1 MTVDQDIYRRMSDAD
16 KAGFQARSPEGHAA
30 KGMRIQGQEEVWIRI
45 QADTFKN
52 WVNVTLREDAVNAS
66 LNDNHY
72 SGGTGNIMRG
82 DEQPVSNSMYLMSI
96 QKLLYFSPERM
107 GDKQFQNIYR
117 YLERKIARS

>member
-1 MTVDQDIYRRMSDAD
+1 MTVDQDVYRRMSDAD

-66 LNDNHY
+66 LTDNY
-72 SGGTGNIMRG
+72 PSAKRGDVRG
-82 DEQPVSNSMYLMSI
+82 DEQPVGRPKLEYFKINFNDGVNSLKYTNY
-96 QKLLYFSPERM
+96 K
-107 GDKQFQNIYR
+107 
-117 YLERKIARS
+117 

>member
-82 DEQPVSNSMYLMSI
+82 DEQPVSNSLYLMSI
-96 QKLLYFSPERM
+96 KKGIYFSPVRM
-107 GDKQFQNIYR
+107 GDTQFQNICR

>member
-82 DEQPVSNSMYLMSI
+82 DEQPVSNSLYLMSI
-96 QKLLYFSPERM
+96 EILYFLPERI
-107 GDKQFQNIYR
+107 GDKKYQIIYR

>member
-52 WVNVTLREDAVNAS
+52 WVNVTLREEAVNAS
-66 LNDNHY
+66 LNAPLH
-72 SGGTGNIMRG
+72 GGSSGNIMRG
-82 DEQPVSNSMYLMSI
+82 DEQAV
-96 QKLLYFSPERM
+96 
-107 GDKQFQNIYR
+107 R
-117 YLERKIARS
+117 YLCNSFDKSKIPHLVVSMKKEF

>member
-66 LNDNHY
+66 LNDDHY
-72 SGGTGNIMRG
+72 NTGRGGNTGSIMRG
-82 DEQPVSNSMYLMSI
+82 DEQPVSYIMCTYL
-96 QKLLYFSPERM
+96 
-107 GDKQFQNIYR
+107 DIY
-117 YLERKIARS
+117 IAYY

>member
-82 DEQPVSNSMYLMSI
+82 DEQPVSNSLYLMSI
-96 QKLLYFSPERM
+96 EKRYYIFC
-107 GDKQFQNIYR
+107 QNELEINNFKIY
-117 YLERKIARS
+117 IVI

>member
-30 KGMRIQGQEEVWIRI
+30 KGMRIQGQEDVWIRI

-72 SGGTGNIMRG
+72 NAGRGGSSGNIMRG
-82 DEQPVSNSMYLMSI
+82 DDQPVSCILLLM
-96 QKLLYFSPERM
+96 QLYTVY
-107 GDKQFQNIYR
+107 KAQFF
-117 YLERKIARS
+117 K

>member
-1 MTVDQDIYRRMSDAD
+1 MTVDQDVYRRMSDAD

-66 LNDNHY
+66 LTDNF
-72 SGGTGNIMRG
+72 SARRGDVRG
-82 DEQPVSNSMYLMSI
+82 DEQPVGRSKLEYFEIAFSEGVNS
-96 QKLLYFSPERM
+96 
-107 GDKQFQNIYR
+107 QNYIN
-117 YLERKIARS
+117 

>member
-1 MTVDQDIYRRMSDAD
+1 MQINLESTSKSKMTVNEDIYRRMSDAD

-45 QADTFKN
+45 QHDTFKN

-72 SGGTGNIMRG
+72 RGGSSGNIMRG
-82 DEQPVSNSMYLMSI
+82 EEQPVSTILNRK
-96 QKLLYFSPERM
+96 QNFKFYF
-107 GDKQFQNIYR
+107 
-117 YLERKIARS
+117 

>member
-1 MTVDQDIYRRMSDAD
+1 MQINLESTSKSKMTVNEDIYRRMSDAD

-45 QADTFKN
+45 QHDTFKN

-72 SGGTGNIMRG
+72 RGGSSGNIMRG
-82 DEQPVSNSMYLMSI
+82 EEQPVSTI
-96 QKLLYFSPERM
+96 
-107 GDKQFQNIYR
+107 
-117 YLERKIARS
+117 